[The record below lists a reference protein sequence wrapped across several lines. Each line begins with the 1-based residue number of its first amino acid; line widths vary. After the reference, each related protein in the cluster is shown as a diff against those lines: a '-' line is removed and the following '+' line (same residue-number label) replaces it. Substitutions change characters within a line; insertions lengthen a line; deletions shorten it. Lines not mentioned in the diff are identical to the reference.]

1 MADGLGRSGLQ
12 LADGLAKTRL
22 TYLNIKNDVV
32 YTLRDT
38 QLEFEKFKKTNNLD
52 HFFSLD
58 MDPVKA
64 KRILEEIKD
73 IMQSTDWHVTD
84 KELLNKANASEV
96 TTFLTNICADYEN
109 FLA

>member
-1 MADGLGRSGLQ
+1 MQ

-73 IMQSTDWHVTD
+73 IM
-84 KELLNKANASEV
+84 
-96 TTFLTNICADYEN
+96 
-109 FLA
+109 